1 MRLFDILADG
11 GPTRSVDGDAHYECR
26 ECGTNVNPDATAC
39 PDCGGDV
46 AVHTL

>member
-11 GPTRSVDGDAHYECR
+11 GSAEPAVDAHYECR
-26 ECGTNVNPDATAC
+26 KCGTNVDPDATAC

-46 AVHTL
+46 AVYTF